1 MEVVEDLLAGKA
13 VEIAEVEAA
22 VVHLE
27 TREEAVDASRLGE
40 VAAVVVEIVQ
50 IVEAEVLRQMRE
62 VEEVEIDLEVARSH
76 PNEGAAAP
84 SFWVSFAAIETLE
97 QA

>member
-1 MEVVEDLLAGKA
+1 MVEDLLAGKA

-27 TREEAVDASRLGE
+27 TQEEAVDASRLEE

-50 IVEAEVLRQMRE
+50 IAEVEVLRQTRE
-62 VEEVEIDLEVARSH
+62 AEVVEIDLGVAHSH
-76 PNEGAAAP
+76 PNEGVAAP

>member
-1 MEVVEDLLAGKA
+1 MAEDLLAGKA

-27 TREEAVDASRLGE
+27 TQEEAVDASRLEE

-50 IVEAEVLRQMRE
+50 IVEVEVLR
-62 VEEVEIDLEVARSH
+62 
-76 PNEGAAAP
+76 
-84 SFWVSFAAIETLE
+84 
-97 QA
+97 